1 MLCLYFFTDSTD
13 LQSRFEICSIVIP
26 AYDMART
33 FFSLSSRSVWGF
45 SVQYSVSGLYFHAA
59 WVVTGLFLL
68 AFAVRLVV
76 VLSCREARTLA
87 VRDGGGDGL
96 VFPAVLLLFAVEFYR
111 TGRADAAMIA
121 LIVFVLAFFASL
133 FLMFR
138 GVSEK

>member
-1 MLCLYFFTDSTD
+1 MKIIKLFSDRAMGIFSLGVLYGLLLCLMTEGM
-13 LQSRFEICSIVIP
+13 QACNI
-26 AYDMART
+26 
-33 FFSLSSRSVWGF
+33 
-45 SVQYSVSGLYFHAA
+45 AA

-138 GVSEK
+138 RK